1 MRESRGSD
9 AAAATDALK
18 LNSGLQNVSNTC
30 YLNATVQVRSFP
42 ALHPSLFVPKMRFRF
57 LKQARL
63 FFFVQDV
70 RVFPVLDIF
79 TFFIARVLTFGPNAK
94 TLFVSMRAITRP

>member
-63 FFFVQDV
+63 FC
-70 RVFPVLDIF
+70 VFPVLDIF
-79 TFFIARVLTFGPNAK
+79 TFFIALVLTFGPNAK